1 MKGKIYICS
10 ICEKEISV
18 DKNLN
23 KYFPF
28 CSQRC
33 KLIDLG
39 KWLDGKYAI
48 DGKTGELKEIEPD
61 LLNDN
66 KDQKL

>member
-1 MKGKIYICS
+1 MKKRVFICPICDKIVNSDTKI
-10 ICEKEISV
+10 
-18 DKNLN
+18 NR
-23 KYFPF
+23 YFPF

-48 DGKTGELKEIEPD
+48 DGKTGKLKEIEPD
-61 LLNDN
+61 LLQDN

>member
-1 MKGKIYICS
+1 MKDKIYICP
-10 ICEKEISV
+10 ICEKEISI